1 VPPPED
7 PFDMIPAFDPAH
19 PETAPPPP
27 PGSQALAVAPPSA
40 DDLDVPKLRHKLK
53 ELAAELLTASPART
67 KALKLE
73 IQRVRCAAAL
83 FNEADTGESDPE
95 TYKELSLLTRM
106 LADEDDLTDPTTDE
120 VRHAEAEALLKERG
134 IDPDAARRMARL
146 FESLSAAEDTP
157 DGAEPRRRR
166 SSH

>member
-27 PGSQALAVAPPSA
+27 PGSQALATTEPAEE
-40 DDLDVPKLRHKLK
+40 LDVAKLRCKLK
-53 ELAAELLTASPART
+53 ELATELLTASPART

-106 LADEDDLTDPTTDE
+106 LADEDDLDEPTGDD
-120 VRHAEAEALLKERG
+120 VRHAEAEALLAERG
-134 IDPDAARRMARL
+134 INPDAARRMARL